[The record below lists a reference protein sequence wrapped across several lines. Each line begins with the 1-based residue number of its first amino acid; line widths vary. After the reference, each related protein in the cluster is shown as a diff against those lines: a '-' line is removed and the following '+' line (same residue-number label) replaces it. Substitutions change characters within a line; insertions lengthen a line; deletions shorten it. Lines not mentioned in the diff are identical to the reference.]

1 MNALDK
7 FAEKWEEYLNSD
19 VVVKRRIEHV
29 NSAIE
34 EGRAVAEV
42 DIKDRGVFTVEL
54 KGNKFHLRSGRGSKP
69 LLSWVV
75 PATLF
80 REMLLGK
87 ERILYAML
95 DKECTLSF
103 DTPHFTHW
111 DGITAL
117 AVILAAQEMVKN
129 VPEAKKLAEEM

>member
-7 FAEKWEEYLNSD
+7 FAEKWEEYLNRD

-42 DIKDRGVFTVEL
+42 DIKDRAVYTIEL
-54 KGNKFHLRSGRGSKP
+54 KGGKFHLRPGRGSKP

-87 ERILYAML
+87 EVFSALLKTEDYADWRCPQVADDSPRGL
-95 DKECTLSF
+95 CPSPAGSPPSSANDIR
-103 DTPHFTHW
+103 H
-111 DGITAL
+111 I
-117 AVILAAQEMVKN
+117 
-129 VPEAKKLAEEM
+129 AEIC

>member
-42 DIKDRGVFTVEL
+42 DIKDRGVFNIEL
-54 KGNKFHLRSGRGSKP
+54 KGNKFHLRPGRGSKP
-69 LLSWVV
+69 LLSWAV

-95 DKECTLSF
+95 DK
-103 DTPHFTHW
+103 
-111 DGITAL
+111 
-117 AVILAAQEMVKN
+117 
-129 VPEAKKLAEEM
+129 